1 MEEKMKSKILSFIL
15 FLGISC
21 LFPAYTTQS
30 NDKSDEARLNNV
42 DAVQA
47 IAIANEWNYSKK
59 EITSYVT
66 PREVVFKSSDD
77 KVTKM
82 EMFWS
87 MKLSSPCE
95 TVFLNSGFQETVRSH

>member
-77 KVTKM
+77 KVIKKIPLPEDKM
-82 EMFWS
+82 
-87 MKLSSPCE
+87 LVAVAPYIRR
-95 TVFLNSGFQETVRSH
+95 THR

>member
-1 MEEKMKSKILSFIL
+1 MEEKMKSQLLSFTL
-15 FLGISC
+15 FLGIIC

-77 KVTKM
+77 KVIKKIPLPEDKM
-82 EMFWS
+82 LVAVAPYIS
-87 MKLSSPCE
+87 R
-95 TVFLNSGFQETVRSH
+95 THR

>member
-1 MEEKMKSKILSFIL
+1 MEENMKSKIIPFIL
-15 FLGISC
+15 FLGISW
-21 LFPAYTTQS
+21 LFTACS
-30 NDKSDEARLNNV
+30 NENPVAAKLENI

-77 KVTKM
+77 KVIKKIPLPEDKM
-82 EMFWS
+82 
-87 MKLSSPCE
+87 LVAVAPYINR
-95 TVFLNSGFQETVRSH
+95 THT